1 MENIQNKVEL
11 LIDEI
16 EGDEKMPKTD
26 ILSALYKIKTEIE
39 DMILYQEEGGTINW
53 EDLDGP
59 N

>member
-1 MENIQNKVEL
+1 MEDIQNKVEL

-39 DMILYQEEGGTINW
+39 DMILYQEERGTINW
-53 EDLDGP
+53 EDLD
-59 N
+59 